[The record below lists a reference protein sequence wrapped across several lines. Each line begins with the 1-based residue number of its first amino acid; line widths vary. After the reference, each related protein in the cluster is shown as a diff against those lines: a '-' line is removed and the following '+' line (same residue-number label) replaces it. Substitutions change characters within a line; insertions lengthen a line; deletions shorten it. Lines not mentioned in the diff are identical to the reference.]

1 MAGGVAEEQEKV
13 IRLNLNR
20 GADRYERNKE
30 LADYAVNEGLLPH
43 HHWGNLTALSTVLDT
58 GGGDIATIRPEE
70 EGAFEGRNKMPKIEE
85 ICAALKVLSE
95 AKSRGELMMPVEVGE
110 RIGIPAFDAGK
121 LFTLMSKREL
131 VEKPDEKKNRYQI
144 SDKGKEFLINLP
156 APTPKPVHKSAA
168 PPAAPPGTP
177 PAIPPIAPLGSKEET
192 TAEKKDDL
200 AIPSQADIFRSV
212 AEQLSISKQMYG
224 SMVS

>member
-1 MAGGVAEEQEKV
+1 MA
-13 IRLNLNR
+13 
-20 GADRYERNKE
+20 
-30 LADYAVNEGLLPH
+30 
-43 HHWGNLTALSTVLDT
+43 
-58 GGGDIATIRPEE
+58 
-70 EGAFEGRNKMPKIEE
+70 KIEE
-85 ICAALKVLSE
+85 ICAALKVLLE
-95 AKSRGELMMPVEVGE
+95 AKARDELMMPVEVGE

-144 SDKGKEFLINLP
+144 SDKGKEFLMNPP
-156 APTPKPVHKSAA
+156 APTPKPVHKS
-168 PPAAPPGTP
+168 AAPPGTP